1 MKQTVQAASLIRM
14 HMHAFCRT
22 IREPPLLLHAAT
34 QEAIPPSLVGVK
46 PPPPGRN
53 RASGSVSNPALH
65 CEGNGARAAQ
75 IVLVHLPNGRRNRCV
90 CAYRIRISDP
100 PDKRLVT
107 LKLEARA
114 PAHPRD
120 AYVMTAVPYSELLG
134 DGWLRGVNM
143 FLDMAIPPPKLTC
156 TDLPRA
162 HAGPPLQEPS
172 ASLTSTSMAHPVV
185 LGRRI
190 SVFIIMILCLTVA
203 CEALPQGKRAEA
215 LLRPVAGGRVVV
227 HAASP
232 LPEMAYVKQRPFRDS
247 LRVKKNGGA
256 ERFFDKDVD
265 AFFVNND

>member
-1 MKQTVQAASLIRM
+1 MHFVSKSVMSDVTWLGTALFLLAGLLSLSTVQARRCSPRAVPE
-14 HMHAFCRT
+14 
-22 IREPPLLLHAAT
+22 EPAAESQLKECSST
-34 QEAIPPSLVGVK
+34 GK
-46 PPPPGRN
+46 F
-53 RASGSVSNPALH
+53 
-65 CEGNGARAAQ
+65 RAALTERRR
-75 IVLVHLPNGRRNRCV
+75 VATRALVREQRR
-90 CAYRIRISDP
+90 
-100 PDKRLVT
+100 T
-107 LKLEARA
+107 
-114 PAHPRD
+114 
-120 AYVMTAVPYSELLG
+120 
-134 DGWLRGVNM
+134 
-143 FLDMAIPPPKLTC
+143 
-156 TDLPRA
+156 
-162 HAGPPLQEPS
+162 GPPLQEPS
-172 ASLTSTSMAHPVV
+172 ASLTSTSMAHPAV